1 MGEEEF
7 EELEITFPDRIIN
20 GEAKRVLSIEGGY
33 DLMIGR
39 FDIFSSR
46 PNFLDKSEW
55 LEDVESIKD
64 LQAEQELDRKYA
76 EAEAKNRLPDILPAS
91 TNKPDVELKGIYRLL
106 IVIAIF
112 LLVIIFK
119 L

>member
-1 MGEEEF
+1 M
-7 EELEITFPDRIIN
+7 
-20 GEAKRVLSIEGGY
+20 
-33 DLMIGR
+33 
-39 FDIFSSR
+39 
-46 PNFLDKSEW
+46 DKSEW

-64 LQAEQELDRKYA
+64 LQAEQEY
-76 EAEAKNRLPDILPAS
+76 AEAKNRLPDVLPAS
-91 TNKPDVELKGIYRLL
+91 TTNKPDTELKGIYRLL